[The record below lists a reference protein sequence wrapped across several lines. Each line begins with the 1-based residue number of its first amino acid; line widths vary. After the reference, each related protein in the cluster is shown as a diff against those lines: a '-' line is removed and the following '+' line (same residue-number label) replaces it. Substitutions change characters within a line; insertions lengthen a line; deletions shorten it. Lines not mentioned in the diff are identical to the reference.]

1 MQLTR
6 QEIAERAGRV
16 RSSKARRRRFA
27 KYAEE
32 MASWPKDIEPT
43 VQHMLAETLMDLDW
57 EVHIP

>member
-1 MQLTR
+1 MALTR
-6 QEIAERAGRV
+6 QEIAAGASRM

-27 KYAEE
+27 KYAAE
-32 MASWPKDIEPT
+32 MAAAPKDIEFT